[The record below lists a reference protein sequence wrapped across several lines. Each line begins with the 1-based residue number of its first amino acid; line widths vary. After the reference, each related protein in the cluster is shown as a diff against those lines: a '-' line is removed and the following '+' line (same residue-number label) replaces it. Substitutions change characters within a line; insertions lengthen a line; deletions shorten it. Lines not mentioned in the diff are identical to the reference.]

1 MRYQGVKPL
10 RRQRGTPSDA
20 ELLQRSRRDPSAF
33 SELYT
38 RHVGDV
44 HAWLSR
50 RLAWA
55 ASDLTAETFARALLS
70 IDRFRDDHND
80 AALPWL
86 LGIARNVLA
95 DTVRRDQIE
104 TRARER
110 GARSVPLLRSGIAA
124 DGAYLRVRYGS
135 DGGGDGRLPT
145 MRSQSPAGAVRA
157 ERADLGDGEA
167 SATVRMRRPGIAVL
181 SATYDPGWTATVN
194 GRRQPT
200 RMVAPALVAVD
211 VPTGTDQ
218 VVFRFHGYD
227 DYPELLA
234 LSGLTLAMIA
244 LASMCLLRARRR

>member
-1 MRYQGVKPL
+1 MRGAMRYQGVKPL
-10 RRQRGTPSDA
+10 RRQRGTLSDA

-33 SELYT
+33 SELYN

-70 IDRFRDDHND
+70 IDRFRDNHDG

-110 GARSVPLLRSGIAA
+110 LGLPLDLATE
-124 DGAYLRVRYGS
+124 DGFTEVEERLSPRLALERQLDALPPGEREALELRVIDELPYQELAEHL
-135 DGGGDGRLPT
+135 DIQPAAARL
-145 MRSQSPAGAVRA
+145 RVSRA
-157 ERADLGDGEA
+157 LRRLAHTVPQEEA
-167 SATVRMRRPGIAVL
+167 
-181 SATYDPGWTATVN
+181 
-194 GRRQPT
+194 
-200 RMVAPALVAVD
+200 
-211 VPTGTDQ
+211 
-218 VVFRFHGYD
+218 
-227 DYPELLA
+227 
-234 LSGLTLAMIA
+234 
-244 LASMCLLRARRR
+244 